1 MIDSKQYQTLAS
13 ATWPLFERKYK
24 RARKLQQLKKYGFW
38 LAALMLVAAL
48 YMSMKG
54 VFQKQLKS
62 KSPVIENLIPKKE
75 IETKPEKVAVF
86 KSLDRPIKNYLTEQ
100 PMLNE
105 FLPVGSFLALL
116 PKKQLGLL
124 QNQRHV
130 QLAGKQADLTLA
142 FAALHL
148 TPVSWS
154 LQDNGHSL
162 SALIDSKTLMIM
174 NLMYGSEEM
183 AAYPTD
189 FTTECWY
196 RPAFFPEDQFIH
208 VTFYEVTDWI
218 QDPLSL
224 QIKVNGPE
232 VPWRIDHRYTSSST
246 FNVARSSNQVF
257 TPNFGGNAV
266 TIYHSNR
273 LTPILFNQNNKYRK
287 SIFYADRLPQAFNP
301 LLFHRADTLMVLS
314 AQGQRLTKL
323 SMYGS
328 VFGSSEITYRNNGLK
343 SLKRLEPLL
352 DPERN
357 ELYMVAPTN
366 FHFVFFKVN
375 MDTGFAKQV
384 YQTKSVWYGAE
395 FSIVNGELSYLYKG
409 ASITVKIP

>member
-1 MIDSKQYQTLAS
+1 MIDSTQYQTLAS

-38 LAALMLVAAL
+38 LAALVMAATL
-48 YMSMKG
+48 YLSMKD
-54 VFQKQLKS
+54 VFQKKLKS
-62 KSPVIENLIPKKE
+62 KSPVIENLIHKKE
-75 IETKPEKVAVF
+75 IETKPKKIEEL
-86 KSLDRPIKNYLTEQ
+86 KSLKWPVKNYLTEQ
-100 PMLNE
+100 HISNE
-105 FLPVGSFLALL
+105 FIPVGSFLALL

-142 FAALHL
+142 FATLHL

-162 SALIDSKTLMIM
+162 SALIDSKTLMIL

-183 AAYPTD
+183 ATYPTD
-189 FTTECWY
+189 FNSECLY

-208 VTFYEVTDWI
+208 VSFYEVTDWI
-218 QDPLSL
+218 QDPLSV
-224 QIKVNGPE
+224 QIKVNRLE
-232 VPWRIDHRYTSSST
+232 APWRMDNRNTSSST
-246 FNVARSSNQVF
+246 FNAARSSNQVF
-257 TPNFGGNAV
+257 TPNFGEIPV
-266 TIYHSNR
+266 TIYYANR
-273 LTPILFNQNNKYRK
+273 LTLNVFNQNNKYRK
-287 SIFYADRLPQAFNP
+287 SIFFADRPPQAFNP

-323 SMYGS
+323 SMYGG
-328 VFGSSEITYRNNGLK
+328 VFGSSKITYRNNGLK

-352 DPERN
+352 DPIRN

-375 MDTGFAKQV
+375 MDTGEAKQV
-384 YQTKSVWYGAE
+384 YQTRSVWYGAE

-409 ASITVKIP
+409 ASLTVKIP

>member
-13 ATWPLFERKYK
+13 ATWPLFERKYI

-48 YMSMKG
+48 YLSMKD
-54 VFQKQLKS
+54 VFQKQHKS

-75 IETKPEKVAVF
+75 IETKPKNVAVF
-86 KSLDRPIKNYLTEQ
+86 KNLEQPIKNYLTEQ
-100 PMLNE
+100 PNLND
-105 FLPVGSFLALL
+105 FLPLGSFLALL

-142 FAALHL
+142 FAALYL

-154 LQDNGHSL
+154 LQDNRHSL
-162 SALIDSKTLMIM
+162 SALIDSKTLMIL

-183 AAYPTD
+183 ATYPTD
-189 FTTECWY
+189 FTSECWY

-208 VTFYEVTDWI
+208 VSFYEVTDWI
-218 QDPLSL
+218 QDPLSV

-323 SMYGS
+323 SMYGG

-352 DPERN
+352 DPIRN

-375 MDTGFAKQV
+375 MDTGEAKQV
-384 YQTKSVWYGAE
+384 YQTRSVWYGAE